1 MSREDKMQLD
11 EGGAGRVAGRVFAF
25 VGVTLACAVIAVLA
39 AVFIITKGPSPAA
52 REVFVQR
59 ASDSG
64 LSFLAGLFVPE
75 DEIEAILA
83 PEETPVQSEEPVESA
98 APAESDAPA
107 ESAEPVESDA
117 PAESEEPAG
126 SEARSNDRSGF
137 WKGSLSPFVDFLR
150 SVLPHVGEFWKS
162 GRPAIARWTAT
173 YRHDPLR
180 RGWSHAHRLRHA
192 IRRTS
197 GHSSLGARPHV
208 RQPHPETGPRQ
219 AFHKDRKQV
228 ENLLIFPK
236 LGNLRNVSFR
246 INACFFKPGF
256 SPKAGY
262 IRKTKSPG
270 KDSSFWHDAT
280 MWGPF

>member
-39 AVFIITKGPSPAA
+39 AVLIITKGPSPAA

-98 APAESDAPA
+98 APAESAEPVESDAPA

-126 SEARSNDRSGF
+126 SEAPEQDASGE
-137 WKGSLSPFVDFLR
+137 
-150 SVLPHVGEFWKS
+150 GE
-162 GRPAIARWTAT
+162 
-173 YRHDPLR
+173 
-180 RGWSHAHRLRHA
+180 
-192 IRRTS
+192 
-197 GHSSLGARPHV
+197 
-208 RQPHPETGPRQ
+208 
-219 AFHKDRKQV
+219 
-228 ENLLIFPK
+228 
-236 LGNLRNVSFR
+236 
-246 INACFFKPGF
+246 
-256 SPKAGY
+256 
-262 IRKTKSPG
+262 
-270 KDSSFWHDAT
+270 
-280 MWGPF
+280 

>member
-64 LSFLAGLFVPE
+64 LFVPE

-126 SEARSNDRSGF
+126 SEAPEQDASGE
-137 WKGSLSPFVDFLR
+137 
-150 SVLPHVGEFWKS
+150 GE
-162 GRPAIARWTAT
+162 
-173 YRHDPLR
+173 
-180 RGWSHAHRLRHA
+180 
-192 IRRTS
+192 
-197 GHSSLGARPHV
+197 
-208 RQPHPETGPRQ
+208 
-219 AFHKDRKQV
+219 
-228 ENLLIFPK
+228 
-236 LGNLRNVSFR
+236 
-246 INACFFKPGF
+246 
-256 SPKAGY
+256 
-262 IRKTKSPG
+262 
-270 KDSSFWHDAT
+270 
-280 MWGPF
+280 

>member
-83 PEETPVQSEEPVESA
+83 PEETPVQSA
-98 APAESDAPA
+98 APAESDTPA

-126 SEARSNDRSGF
+126 SEAPEQDASGE
-137 WKGSLSPFVDFLR
+137 
-150 SVLPHVGEFWKS
+150 GE
-162 GRPAIARWTAT
+162 
-173 YRHDPLR
+173 
-180 RGWSHAHRLRHA
+180 
-192 IRRTS
+192 
-197 GHSSLGARPHV
+197 
-208 RQPHPETGPRQ
+208 
-219 AFHKDRKQV
+219 
-228 ENLLIFPK
+228 
-236 LGNLRNVSFR
+236 
-246 INACFFKPGF
+246 
-256 SPKAGY
+256 
-262 IRKTKSPG
+262 
-270 KDSSFWHDAT
+270 
-280 MWGPF
+280 